1 MTTTPQEPAPG
12 TPDAPILDDREE
24 AETIKARAAADN
36 SDEQD

>member
-24 AETIKARAAADN
+24 AEAIKAQATD
-36 SDEQD
+36 SDSEQD